1 MKYQV
6 IAHPNAKKSQVKK
19 DKHGQLHVCV
29 TQPAQDG
36 KANRAIIKVLADYLK
51 IKKSQIFLD
60 SGARSKQ
67 KTFLV
72 IGG

>member
-1 MKYQV
+1 MKYTV
-6 IAHPNAKKSQVKK
+6 VAHANAKKTWVKK
-19 DKHGQLHVCV
+19 DSSGRLHVYV
-29 TQPAQDG
+29 TQPAQEG
-36 KANRAIIKVLADYLK
+36 KANQAIVEALADYLK

-72 IGG
+72 IDN